1 MKLVKIN
8 SDERLLRD
16 INSNAVLYDN
26 APEIERAKA
35 RKARWKQE
43 QQELED
49 LKNDVQQIKNLLN
62 QIVEKL

>member
-16 INSNAVLYDN
+16 INSNAVIYN
-26 APEIERAKA
+26 HAPEIERAKA
-35 RKARWKQE
+35 RKARWKKE